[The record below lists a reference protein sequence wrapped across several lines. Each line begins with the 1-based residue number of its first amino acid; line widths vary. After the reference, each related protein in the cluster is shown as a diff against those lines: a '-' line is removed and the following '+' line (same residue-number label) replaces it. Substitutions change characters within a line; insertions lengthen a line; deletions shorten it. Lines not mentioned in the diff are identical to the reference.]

1 MFAALF
7 EHCRGAAQNIRAIFR
22 GRRRPVV
29 RKGGGG
35 CAGRLH
41 VILRCG
47 LDGADGIAGEGGIN
61 HRFALAG
68 LQHAVDDRL
77 RYDRLQVAAHG
88 GRQARGG
95 WRVGFVPALRG
106 QALAVQE
113 VARRRDMRVR
123 IGLKRGDLLKRVRND
138 IVDGKIGVDELV
150 HERGVGAVLE
160 EAAHEIGQQLLV
172 AADRRV
178 DARARAGR
186 KKVVMQRLAYLAGL
200 FELVAG
206 LFILVGFQT
215 KITAYLLA
223 AFCVFTGLVFHS
235 GPINVPDFPEGAN
248 GLLTMFNG
256 LMMMKNITIAGG
268 FLVLAAFG
276 PGALSVDARLGSGKV
291 VAA

>member
-1 MFAALF
+1 MSQQSLVVLL
-7 EHCRGAAQNIRAIFR
+7 
-22 GRRRPVV
+22 GRILLSVTFIM
-29 RKGGGG
+29 
-35 CAGRLH
+35 AGFPKL
-41 VILRCG
+41 IDPSG
-47 LDGADGIAGEGGIN
+47 TAGMIAG
-61 HRFALAG
+61 AG
-68 LQHAVDDRL
+68 LP
-77 RYDRLQVAAHG
+77 AAT
-88 GRQARGG
+88 A
-95 WRVGFVPALRG
+95 
-106 QALAVQE
+106 
-113 VARRRDMRVR
+113 
-123 IGLKRGDLLKRVRND
+123 
-138 IVDGKIGVDELV
+138 
-150 HERGVGAVLE
+150 
-160 EAAHEIGQQLLV
+160 
-172 AADRRV
+172 
-178 DARARAGR
+178 
-186 KKVVMQRLAYLAGL
+186 LAYLAGL